1 MPTAVANF
9 PRELFRAPKA
19 WAASRYNL
27 KQWSKFQK
35 GRLLQHSL
43 TPTCRPQL
51 EPISHY
57 LLLSCSL
64 RVLWPL
70 RAEGMTA
77 LSGQAACIF
86 MIVSRGTDL

>member
-1 MPTAVANF
+1 MCKVPTAVANF

-43 TPTCRPQL
+43 TAVCRPEL
-51 EPISHY
+51 EAISHC
-57 LLLSCSL
+57 LLNSCSIRML
-64 RVLWPL
+64 
-70 RAEGMTA
+70 
-77 LSGQAACIF
+77 
-86 MIVSRGTDL
+86 